1 MSLTG
6 TTDGTRPA
14 ATVVLVGEGG
24 PPQVLFLRRH
34 KQSGFMAQAH
44 VFPGGRVDAAD
55 ADPGLL
61 ARLGGVDGGA
71 LGVRM
76 GLEPETALA
85 HVVAAIR
92 ETFEEAGIL
101 LGRAAHAD
109 RAEVEG
115 WRDRLNG
122 GDASFAAM
130 AQACELTLDGGALTY
145 FAHWVT
151 PPIEPKRYDTRFFL
165 ARAPAGQRSKHDGHE
180 TTASVW
186 LDATAALAEH
196 AAGRFTLA
204 PPTWRILGDVASA
217 PDEDTF
223 FALASPGECVPRI
236 MPHAVQEGGALV
248 LALPGDPLH
257 PESPNAESH
266 ARIVLREGRWR
277 DE

>member
-1 MSLTG
+1 VSFAS

-24 PPQVLFLRRH
+24 PPQVLFLQRH
-34 KQSGFMAQAH
+34 KQSGFMARAH

-55 ADPGLL
+55 ADPDLL
-61 ARLGGVDGGA
+61 ARVAGVDATA

-76 GLEPETALA
+76 GMEPGTAVA

-101 LGRAAHAD
+101 LGQAARAD
-109 RAEVEG
+109 RAGIDV

-130 AQACELTLDGGALTY
+130 AEACDLRLDGGALTY

-165 ARAPAGQRSKHDGHE
+165 ARAPRGQRSAHDGHE

-186 LDATAALAEH
+186 LDAAAALSEH
-196 AAGRFTLA
+196 AAGRFALA
-204 PPTWRILGDVASA
+204 PPTWRILGDVAAA
-217 PDEDTF
+217 PDEDAF
-223 FALASPGECVPRI
+223 FALAAPAERVPRI

-257 PESPNAESH
+257 PDSPNAESR
-266 ARIVLREGRWR
+266 ARIVLREGCWR
-277 DE
+277 DG